1 MPDPL
6 ADYVELE
13 VEYSI
18 WDRFPLV
25 LPFVLIG
32 TRDEDGR
39 PNLAPNNLVTPLG
52 WENYFGFV
60 CTPTHP
66 TYRNAEREGFF
77 TVSYPRPEQVVQV
90 AVASSFR
97 CDEHDSEVLESL
109 PTVPATRGDA
119 VLLRDAY
126 LHLECE
132 LLKIVDGF
140 GRTRLVTGEVI
151 TARVHQDVRLRVDRD
166 TQDVILNNQLLAYVH
181 PGRVTKIRHTHALPF
196 PAELRR

>member
-1 MPDPL
+1 MSDPL

-18 WDRFPLV
+18 WDRFPLI

-39 PNLAPNNLVTPLG
+39 PHLAPNNLVTPLG

-60 CTPTHP
+60 CAPTHS

-77 TVSYPRPEQVVQV
+77 AVSYPRPEQVVQV
-90 AVASSFR
+90 AIASSFHY
-97 CDEHDSEVLESL
+97 DEAGREELETL
-109 PTVPATRGDA
+109 PTLPATRGEA
-119 VLLRDAY
+119 ALLQDAY
-126 LHLECE
+126 LHLECR

-140 GRTRLVTGEVI
+140 GRTRLVTGEVVA
-151 TARVHQDVRLRVDRD
+151 ARAHQDVRLRVDRD
-166 TQDVILNNQLLAYVH
+166 TQDVLLNNPLLAYVH

-196 PAELRR
+196 PAVLKR